1 MYWLYIIL
9 HRAHADIIY
18 IKYLHFVY
26 YISLVYN
33 YLYSER
39 EYISYSIS
47 ISTLQKCCILLQV
60 RCISV
65 ALQQKLYNPIILT
78 KCQQKKN
85 RHFWRLS
92 CYVKQLYSPI
102 RILAFQRHF
111 QTVCKL
117 FRIIAV
123 SCSFLC
129 LYNPFYFLLLA

>member
-78 KCQQKKN
+78 QYRQKKN

-92 CYVKQLYSPI
+92 CYVKKLYFPI

-111 QTVCKL
+111 QTVYNKL
-117 FRIIAV
+117 HKLVEPSLGRV
-123 SCSFLC
+123 Q
-129 LYNPFYFLLLA
+129 YNQFYF

>member
-1 MYWLYIIL
+1 MLIIISFPLFCQGIILKFSMYWLYIIL

-18 IKYLHFVY
+18 IKYLHCVY
-26 YISLVYN
+26 HIFLVYN

-47 ISTLQKCCILLQV
+47 ISTLQKRCTLLQV

-78 KCQQKKN
+78 KYQQKKN

-92 CYVKQLYSPI
+92 CLFKRCFI
-102 RILAFQRHF
+102 FQSF
-111 QTVCKL
+111 QVC
-117 FRIIAV
+117 
-123 SCSFLC
+123 
-129 LYNPFYFLLLA
+129 

>member
-1 MYWLYIIL
+1 MHWIYIIL
-9 HRAHADIIY
+9 QRACEDIIY
-18 IKYLHFVY
+18 IKNLHCVY

-47 ISTLQKCCILLQV
+47 FSTLQKCCTLLQV

-65 ALQQKLYNPIILT
+65 ALQQNLYNPIILT
-78 KCQQKKN
+78 KYQQKKN

-92 CYVKQLYSPI
+92 CYVKQLYFPI

-123 SCSFLC
+123 SCSFLG
-129 LYNPFYFLLLA
+129 LYSPFYFLPLA